1 MEKVKYL
8 VERLYPSIKSSSK
21 IAEFDYEADA
31 KEYCRLRKIANG
43 GEYRA
48 IRFTYSEEEI
58 FNTIEVITERK

>member
-21 IAEFDYEADA
+21 IAEFDDEKDA
-31 KEYCRLRKIANG
+31 REYCRLRKIADG

-48 IRFTYSEEEI
+48 IRVSYTEEEI
-58 FNTIEVITERK
+58 FSTIEVITERK